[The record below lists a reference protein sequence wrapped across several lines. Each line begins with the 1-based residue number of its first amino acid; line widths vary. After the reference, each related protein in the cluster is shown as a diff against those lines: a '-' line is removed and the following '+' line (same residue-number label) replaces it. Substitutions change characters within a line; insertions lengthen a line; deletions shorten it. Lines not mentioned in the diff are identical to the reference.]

1 MDWIVVA
8 VQWLHV
14 LLGITWFGAALYNAL
29 ILVPSIMPMS
39 LAEQRRIGQ
48 AIGARSFTVL
58 RPVALAVI
66 ALGVVRGTVFGPI
79 KSLDRLA
86 SPYGLTWLIA
96 LVFAIGAYFWAE
108 RVIGPA
114 LDRMNGI
121 PEAAAVGP
129 DGRPSAELDAA
140 VENVKRK
147 SILELG
153 FFFVIFTCM
162 ILMRF
167 GL

>member
-1 MDWIVVA
+1 MNWVVA
-8 VQWLHV
+8 GVQWLHV

-29 ILVPSIMPMS
+29 ILVPSITPMS
-39 LAEQRRIGQ
+39 LGEQRRIGR
-48 AIGARSFTVL
+48 AIGARAFTVL

-66 ALGVVRGTVFGPI
+66 TLGVLRGTVFGPI
-79 KSLDRLA
+79 KDLA
-86 SPYGLTWLIA
+86 QLTSPYGLTWLVA

-114 LDRMNGI
+114 LDRMNAI
-121 PEAAAVGP
+121 PEAAALDS
-129 DGRPSAELDAA
+129 DGRPSAELEAA
-140 VENVKRK
+140 VANVKRK